1 LLTLL
6 VAAGALTALVAG
18 IAGAWSPCGFSILD
32 TIGTALGDARRG
44 VMIFATAT
52 FAIGAV
58 AGGVATFG
66 GLSLLGE
73 LLGHG
78 VSGLRDA
85 LAGALALAAALADWR
100 GWRIAPQIRRQVPER
115 WRWIMPLPLACGLY
129 GLLLGLG
136 FTTFVL
142 SFAVWALAGISF
154 AAGSAVFGVATGAAF
169 GVGRALPVLW
179 IAPRLGTERGDL
191 ALDRL
196 ALEPRLWLG
205 LRRLDAIG
213 LSACAAL
220 LAGSGALAA
229 ATNFATDPSAYGGS
243 FAWQDVGGRGW
254 LYTHSDAIKLPG
266 RLPALGGGNLAYL
279 SGSEIVVVRGVTSS
293 SPTMIP
299 GPAAGKVDA
308 LAVSAHWL
316 IVRDTS
322 TRGIENLFALSL
334 RDPAKRRY
342 LTGSATPGAIGRPAV
357 AGSTAVWS
365 YSDARHSGIY
375 EENLSTGARTVLRLA
390 TANVQ
395 YSNPALDEGR
405 LLYERTDRCAQRL
418 LLGLP
423 SPSSAA
429 RARVLLSLPS
439 TVLRDPGYQPGYIQN
454 YNSASLC
461 KNRPTGPG
469 GTTVLGSTALSGG
482 TAYVSESP
490 VADVAHTT
498 IAMIGLGA
506 PARAASRGT
515 ASASTVSSAATTAT
529 APGSPCAP
537 RVSTIQG
544 RRAIAYCGPAT
555 VAIQIDAQTY
565 RFSDGLCD
573 RSKTVGAL
581 EVSVGT
587 LVRGT
592 SGNAGRPFVSLV
604 IAKSPSE
611 SEAFEAD
618 SGGRQLFG
626 DTVIAPAGTLLGEGT
641 FTSLF
646 GASFSGSWNCHG
658 EIYDG
663 P

>member
-1 LLTLL
+1 
-6 VAAGALTALVAG
+6 
-18 IAGAWSPCGFSILD
+18 
-32 TIGTALGDARRG
+32 
-44 VMIFATAT
+44 
-52 FAIGAV
+52 
-58 AGGVATFG
+58 
-66 GLSLLGE
+66 
-73 LLGHG
+73 
-78 VSGLRDA
+78 
-85 LAGALALAAALADWR
+85 
-100 GWRIAPQIRRQVPER
+100 
-115 WRWIMPLPLACGLY
+115 MPLPLACGLY

-154 AAGSAVFGVATGAAF
+154 AADSAVFGLVIGAAF
-169 GVGRALPVLW
+169 GVGRALPVVW
-179 IAPRLGTERGDL
+179 IAPRLGTERGDQ

-213 LSACAAL
+213 LGACAAL

-229 ATNFATDPSAYGGS
+229 AANFATDPSAYGGS

-254 LYTHSDAIKLPG
+254 LYTHSETIKLPG

-279 SGSEIVVVRGVTSS
+279 SGSEIVVASGVTSS

-299 GPAAGKVDA
+299 GPAAGRIDA

-316 IVRDTS
+316 VVRDVGA
-322 TRGIENLFALSL
+322 RGIENLFALSL

-342 LTGSATPGAIGRPAV
+342 LTGSATPGAIGRPTIE
-357 AGSTAVWS
+357 GSTVVWS
-365 YSDARHSGIY
+365 YSNARHSGIY
-375 EENLSTGARTVLRLA
+375 EENLSTGVRTVLRLA

-395 YSNPALDEGR
+395 YANPALDEGR
-405 LLYERTDRCAQRL
+405 LLYERTDRCAQQL

-423 SPSSAA
+423 ANSSSA

-469 GTTVLGSTALSGG
+469 GTTLLGSTALSGA

-490 VADVAHTT
+490 MADVARTT
-498 IAMIGLGA
+498 IAMIGLAA
-506 PARAASRGT
+506 PAAAAAGSTSASAAS
-515 ASASTVSSAATTAT
+515 ATTTTTPA
-529 APGSPCAP
+529 SPCAP
-537 RVSTIQG
+537 RVSTIGG
-544 RRAIAYCGPAT
+544 RRVIAYCGPAT
-555 VAIQIDAQTY
+555 VSIQIGAQTY
-565 RFSDGLCD
+565 RFNDGLCD

-581 EVSVGT
+581 EVSAGT
-587 LVRGT
+587 LVRGA

-611 SEAFEAD
+611 SEALEAD

-626 DTVIAPAGTLLGEGT
+626 DTVIAPDGTLLGEGT

-658 EIYDG
+658 VIYDG